1 VAGAADDKG
10 LAPFPGHE
18 GRPRWLARPGR
29 AELGESGDVVD
40 CHRGAMI
47 AQLAPPPAE
56 PVGQLLARGVDRD
69 RGGVSDDR
77 ALVAFESYPAKP
89 CYQVL
94 LALALEAGLGGQKSQ
109 VGLSY
114 ARKPLRSSCKPTCGR

>member
-1 VAGAADDKG
+1 MPRSRRGYVSVDVVVAGAADDEG

-18 GRPRWLARPGR
+18 GRPRWLAWPGR

-40 CHRGAMI
+40 CHRGAVI

-56 PVGQLLARGVDRD
+56 PADQLLARGGGRD
-69 RGGVSDDR
+69 RGGISDDR
-77 ALVAFESYPAKP
+77 ALVAFESSPAES

-94 LALALEAGLGGQKSQ
+94 LARPLKAGLGAG
-109 VGLSY
+109 
-114 ARKPLRSSCKPTCGR
+114 P

>member
-1 VAGAADDKG
+1 MRVLRRFLATRAAHAG
-10 LAPFPGHE
+10 P
-18 GRPRWLARPGR
+18 ARPGL

-40 CHRGAMI
+40 CHRGAVI

-56 PVGQLLARGVDRD
+56 PVGQLLARGMDRD

-77 ALVAFESYPAKP
+77 ALVAFKNYPAES

-94 LALALEAGLGGQKSQ
+94 LARPLEAGLEAGPGPVAGDDFGLVADCHRGDGGLML
-109 VGLSY
+109 G
-114 ARKPLRSSCKPTCGR
+114 G

>member
-1 VAGAADDKG
+1 MAGAADDEG

-29 AELGESGDVVD
+29 AELGELGDVVD
-40 CHRGAMI
+40 CHRGAVI

-56 PVGQLLARGVDRD
+56 PVDQLLSRGVDRD

-77 ALVAFESYPAKP
+77 ALVAFERYPAES

-94 LALALEAGLGGQKSQ
+94 LALALEAGLEAND
-109 VGLSY
+109 V
-114 ARKPLRSSCKPTCGR
+114 T

>member
-1 VAGAADDKG
+1 MAGTADDEG

-40 CHRGAMI
+40 CHRGAVI

-56 PVGQLLARGVDRD
+56 PANQLFARGVDWD
-69 RGGVSDDR
+69 RGGVSVWAITLFPRGFDQ
-77 ALVAFESYPAKP
+77 VIP
-89 CYQVL
+89 QVL
-94 LALALEAGLGGQKSQ
+94 ALFL
-109 VGLSY
+109 
-114 ARKPLRSSCKPTCGR
+114 C